1 MNDHGLELWPQT
13 SVNKIQSRTGRGTS
27 KLKLL
32 RLHISFV
39 NRTPIR
45 CGFCFAAK
53 GYPLFYCLLILFGSL
68 LKYSFC
74 LLIIT
79 TTHITYIT
87 AISQVNVSIEID
99 RKSFKIPQNKSQLL
113 QQVLL

>member
-13 SVNKIQSRTGRGTS
+13 SVNKIQCRAGRGTS
-27 KLKLL
+27 MVKLL

-39 NRTPIR
+39 TPSR

-53 GYPLFYCLLILFGSL
+53 GYPLFYCLLILFGSI
-68 LKYSFC
+68 LKYSYY

-79 TTHITYIT
+79 TTHTTYIT